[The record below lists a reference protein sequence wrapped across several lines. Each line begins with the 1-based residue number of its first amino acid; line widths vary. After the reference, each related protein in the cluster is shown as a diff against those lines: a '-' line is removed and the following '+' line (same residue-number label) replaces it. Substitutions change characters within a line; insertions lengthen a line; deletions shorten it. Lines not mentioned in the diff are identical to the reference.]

1 MSQPRSYATAPPPG
15 TPAGSATAATGPAS
29 GNAVAPAGATGQ
41 QLASSPDQQA
51 LGQGQN
57 DTPRRLR
64 LLTTALILVGLLFGV
79 AGAVSFAGMAASLER
94 AEANTDQLIRV
105 QQIQTNLL
113 SADATATS
121 AFLVGGLEPPAQR
134 SAYDQAVA
142 ATGRLIAQASDAQP
156 ADAAALSRLNQS
168 VVNYAVSIEQA
179 RANNRQGFPVGA
191 AYLRNA
197 SSTLRS
203 DALPILD
210 NLVSANSTRAA
221 DEMDSR
227 IGWLFGIVGLLA
239 LAALVT
245 AMVWVARRFKRWIN
259 VGLLSAGLLVLL
271 SWVAGVVV
279 LAQVGSQVNGIQQGS
294 FSSVNSAAAARIQ
307 ANNAKS
313 NESLTLI
320 ARGSGATFEQAWA
333 ASAGQVD
340 SRLASVPGA
349 DLARAWTPYKMT
361 HQQIRKL
368 DDGGSWDAAVALTTG
383 SGATSSNV
391 LFGRFDAAATTFL
404 DDASEET
411 STGLAAPQA
420 LLVVLAILTFLAG
433 VGAALLAR
441 WGLAERLRE
450 YR

>member
-1 MSQPRSYATAPPPG
+1 MSQPRSFATAPPPG
-15 TPAGSATAATGPAS
+15 TGAAPATAVGSATATLP
-29 GNAVAPAGATGQ
+29 APAGAEGQ
-41 QLASSPDQQA
+41 QLVSSPDQQTP
-51 LGQGQN
+51 GQTQH
-57 DTPRRLR
+57 DTPRQLR

-79 AGAVSFAGMAASLER
+79 AGAVSFAGLAAALDR
-94 AEANTDQLIRV
+94 AEANTAQLIRV

-156 ADAAALSRLNQS
+156 ADAAALSGLNQA
-168 VVNYAVSIEQA
+168 VVDYAVSIEQA

-197 SSTLRS
+197 SSTLRT

-210 NLVSANSTRAA
+210 NLVSANSARAA
-221 DEMDSR
+221 DAMDSR

-245 AMVWVARRFKRWIN
+245 AMVWVARRFKRRIN

-271 SWVAGVVV
+271 TWVAGVVV

-294 FSSVNSAAAARIQ
+294 FRSVNSAAAARIQ

-320 ARGSGATFEQAWA
+320 ARGSGAAFEQAWA

-340 SRLASVPGA
+340 TRLGSLPGTE
-349 DLARAWTPYKMT
+349 LTQAWSPYKST

-368 DDGGSWDAAVALTTG
+368 DDGGSWDAAVALATG
-383 SGATSSNV
+383 SGATSSNA
-391 LFGRFDAAATTFL
+391 LFGRFDAAATTYL
-404 DDASEET
+404 DDVSEET
-411 STGLAAPQA
+411 SSGLAAPQA

-441 WGLAERLRE
+441 RGLAERLRE